1 MNVQQK
7 KKRVIKLLAGHGHKS
22 WISPVS
28 GAVCAIEGWAKRDMV
43 TEEVTFGSNAVVV
56 PDQVMGWLGY

>member
-1 MNVQQK
+1 
-7 KKRVIKLLAGHGHKS
+7 
-22 WISPVS
+22 
-28 GAVCAIEGWAKRDMV
+28 MV